1 MTNVPT
7 YNDTIPNNTKYSID
21 TARRIMVEYILS
33 ETINKN
39 KLPTFIRTNHEN
51 VRGLIDYND
60 KEFDKINKTA
70 FEDVLNMDLEDFYG
84 KDDTLAQNLLED
96 FGYSERTPLTLRD
109 VLEGES
115 LNFYSILDIND
126 ENVLRAIGKHGYK
139 QFIKTGNMFNSIK
152 SLFAEKVGEDG
163 TTTSQVKANAKVIA
177 REGWA
182 EAILNDIF
190 RALDGIE
197 GAKYPKDF
205 QRSSP
210 PYIQLT
216 EIEESQWGDMLA
228 EWASDNGIKGLDTSG
243 EIPRLPNN
251 RRLILKEM
259 TAQQYF
265 DFLNVLGSLSP
276 IKWKTFL
283 RKVTK
288 KWIEGNYTIPDTVK
302 GERRALKEGEESVD
316 FTGEQ
321 LGKLMNIS
329 DEYYTQINDYI
340 DNLNPPEVVEVQR
353 RGVEDVD
360 LPEVGTRTRDT
371 SMVERVETVSES
383 SLKNVIRDHL
393 VNSKGFD
400 YDVKLSRGQRKYTL
414 TTREQDWIPVDDFL
428 DVKAGKKPYDKI
440 SSKGSFTSKMD
451 IPVGGEYEETVEDI
465 VDGLLSDLI
474 PDKIPKEVTE
484 FLDKVEAIQMSKD
497 EIETYYTQITGVALQ
512 AEQSLVGEEE
522 QQDLEDEGIT
532 GDENIIERLN
542 NFLEPFMVGE
552 EREEI
557 VDGLRNLDDN
567 MREDL
572 RNLKDICGEI
582 SDVFGTYTDS
592 VRNNESEDI
601 VIEPTYSE
609 NQLKQLESYDELLDI
624 DIRSLRNLTEPATIE
639 EIESNFETLFE
650 TEEGKKYEE
659 QYKNI
664 LDNRELDEGDF
675 DNIRLSLSKFFN
687 RSLRIVADKGKET
700 VFSYLD
706 MFKGESIIDKLV
718 NIFYATLTNESNN
731 PKQWGQPTKYTSA
744 GKINFVIMIT
754 EKSSGVEA
762 QAVSNYQQNF
772 DIKIVSSLTG
782 VDFATS
788 RQKSFAQSEG
798 AGKRTYNITTE
809 GKNIAV
815 KGKAVDKVRKSFIDK
830 IEQRIQL
837 LDMVI

>member
-115 LNFYSILDIND
+115 LNFYSILDITD

-197 GAKYPKDF
+197 GAKYPEDF
-205 QRSSP
+205 
-210 PYIQLT
+210 
-216 EIEESQWGDMLA
+216 
-228 EWASDNGIKGLDTSG
+228 
-243 EIPRLPNN
+243 NN

-259 TAQQYF
+259 TDEQYF

-302 GERRALKEGEESVD
+302 GEIRELKEGEESVN

-321 LGKLMNIS
+321 LGELMNIS

-400 YDVKLSRGQRKYTL
+400 YDMKLSRGQRKYTL

-484 FLDKVEAIQMSKD
+484 FLDKVEAIEMSKD

-650 TEEGKKYEE
+650 TEKGKKYEE

-675 DNIRLSLSKFFN
+675 DNLRLSLSKFFN
-687 RSLRIVADKGKET
+687 RSLKLDAEDVEES

-706 MFKGESIIDKLV
+706 MFKGENIIDKLV

-744 GKINFVIMIT
+744 GKINFEIMIT
-754 EKSSGVEA
+754 EKSSGVKA